1 MNITKQ
7 ELLLFEEWKGKR
19 DGFVFDGVVSEIDYV
34 NSKTKLC
41 FVLKEVND
49 EDGGNWDLR
58 EFIRQG
64 ARPQTWDNITRWIQ
78 CIENISDEKKWSS
91 LEKITEEN
99 RIDCLRSICAMN
111 LKKSPGSHTT
121 ALAKF
126 KKVVVEDQSFIK
138 RQYAIYNP
146 DLTIC
151 CGTGWELRWALDLTP
166 YDVFET
172 SRGIKWYLN
181 SNEKPVI
188 IFAHPEA
195 RVQNSLLVYG
205 LIDAIRE
212 IMHNK

>member
-1 MNITKQ
+1 MSITKQ
-7 ELLLFEEWKGKR
+7 ELSLFEEWQEKR

-91 LEKITEEN
+91 LENITEEN

-126 KKVVVEDQSFIK
+126 KKVVVEDQLFIK

-151 CGTGWELRWALDLTP
+151 CGTGWELRWALDLTQN
-166 YDVFET
+166 DVFET